1 MRQFL
6 KEILSIDLT
15 FIEIRKLFTLTRSYA
30 SNTCKR
36 RANILAVSN
45 KAR

>member
-15 FIEIRKLFTLTRSYA
+15 FIEIRKLFTLTSQL
-30 SNTCKR
+30 
-36 RANILAVSN
+36 III
-45 KAR
+45 